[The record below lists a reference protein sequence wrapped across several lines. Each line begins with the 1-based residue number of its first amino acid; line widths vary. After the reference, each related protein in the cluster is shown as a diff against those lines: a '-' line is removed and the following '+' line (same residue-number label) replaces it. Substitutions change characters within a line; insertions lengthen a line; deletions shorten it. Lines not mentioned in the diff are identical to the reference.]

1 MNNDFNQTK
10 ISDLINYSDNSRNTI
25 KKFLRKIEKNQR
37 NSINIS
43 DTVDRQRSS
52 IGICVKLWEIKGVK
66 KEFQLEEEINKE
78 DSRYFIRYFL
88 NMYNSRTQKMCG
100 NTYQS
105 PLYEIKIEGDNEIKV
120 MNPDP
125 FYAYVLSPDPQN
137 DAMIIQFVIVEKD
150 IEDQGNIKSQV
161 SERWVMINFENLNAM
176 TSKIEKEARII
187 KGSPRSLF
195 YKQDRTQSFEGALN
209 YNYYEFPDLKNINFL
224 LPDYVI
230 LAQDECLPGLRNC
243 IIGPNHNFVDTVQ
256 FETVY
261 IKNIIISISPKLEQE
276 IIAFATQF
284 RNDKYKNY
292 EQYDNVY
299 IKERK
304 LKCGVHNTWC
314 YVNTNGLEN
323 SVTLTKKEDNLV
335 YLGVLTVDHF
345 FVEESLCGFILE
357 LDYVVTIPIIENQK
371 EETLTLPIGYSIF
384 IPEKVDDSEQIK
396 RTNFITGPSETIYGE
411 KLWYSPNISDRF
423 IELSFIISENQEL
436 VAADNLRGNEIRENK
451 ELLRQAREN
460 YIKESN
466 LIISGNE
473 NSELQR
479 LKLLE
484 YEAKINDLENAIKRQ
499 EEKNEFLKKQKEQP
513 EQQPTKEI
521 IKYISKP
528 EPREPK
534 VKINEDL
541 DEENKKELD
550 KNIDLFNTF
559 EKLDKD
565 LDEYKNNSQIIY
577 DEKIKN
583 MAMDEDL
590 YQLIS
595 LGEKNLAIPEIQ
607 ESIIEYNLMKE
618 LEAQNLGNFIT
629 FQFLSFKPSKLF
641 YKQLNN
647 IPKKIQFNTNF
658 FNQRHLQ
665 TPVCDV
671 TLPENSNPDN
681 LYYFGSPLILTKE
694 NVGLNSGSNDASQ
707 AEIKLNIKYD
717 PSADKSID
725 FRDFVKYLTTKYLV
739 VEIIDVEK
747 GFSVGIFKIPLS
759 DLLRK
764 GREKI
769 YLTKEFPVYDDDF
782 ILRGYIQ
789 MFLQNIELNTMNPFL
804 YNRSMYRNIDARSNR
819 SNLKKKKKVYAQKI
833 NLNNYKN
840 IVNLSKTD
848 STNNDNYMIFNTDL
862 EMKKKIQVTRFLN
875 MTGEKGSNKS
885 NGMNLDELRLKEMK
899 QRQLLGENLSQTRTI
914 REAMK
919 PNILKRVTQD
929 VYKSTYEISL
939 IQGQPLYFNYS
950 IFNESDSEELFHIVI
965 DKVNSGDSNN
975 NSALYYDNASNY
987 QSSEYKDGD
996 IVSVINNPEEW
1007 ARIVNIERLNSP
1019 NEYNIFSNDLY
1030 FPIQSKETIPILIK
1044 LLSFREKVAEEE
1056 YNLCIYKKDGRPYFL
1071 LNIIIKSIFP
1081 IYDHIFHYHL
1091 PCNTYQKI
1099 ILVNP
1104 FKSSLKKTMEILNY
1118 YQSTDIKVKLEQ
1130 EPNKEFYFMFNTNE
1144 EGFVHEFILFLYSD
1158 EFKNNLYL
1166 SWKFKINCHEVL
1178 SLNGNIGK
1186 KSVNP
1191 LYINYIEK
1199 NNLSANSMENKLVLQ
1214 LFTDRPEIIQ
1224 FPKGFDIPFDLIQN
1238 STAESKYVLYPKNK
1252 NRNAALIN
1260 CINVNTRDL
1269 YKSWLIQFA
1278 SGNATISSSQNIE
1291 CYVGSQTN
1299 IKYECVNPIDKWV
1312 MLKFES
1318 SDDNLMYVVDNA
1330 MSFNGKE
1337 TKYINIIIP
1346 RQINKRKF
1354 DVLLFISDENEEYS
1368 KTVLFHIN
1376 FK

>member
-1 MNNDFNQTK
+1 
-10 ISDLINYSDNSRNTI
+10 
-25 KKFLRKIEKNQR
+25 
-37 NSINIS
+37 
-43 DTVDRQRSS
+43 
-52 IGICVKLWEIKGVK
+52 
-66 KEFQLEEEINKE
+66 
-78 DSRYFIRYFL
+78 
-88 NMYNSRTQKMCG
+88 
-100 NTYQS
+100 
-105 PLYEIKIEGDNEIKV
+105 
-120 MNPDP
+120 
-125 FYAYVLSPDPQN
+125 
-137 DAMIIQFVIVEKD
+137 
-150 IEDQGNIKSQV
+150 
-161 SERWVMINFENLNAM
+161 
-176 TSKIEKEARII
+176 
-187 KGSPRSLF
+187 
-195 YKQDRTQSFEGALN
+195 
-209 YNYYEFPDLKNINFL
+209 
-224 LPDYVI
+224 
-230 LAQDECLPGLRNC
+230 
-243 IIGPNHNFVDTVQ
+243 
-256 FETVY
+256 
-261 IKNIIISISPKLEQE
+261 
-276 IIAFATQF
+276 
-284 RNDKYKNY
+284 
-292 EQYDNVY
+292 
-299 IKERK
+299 
-304 LKCGVHNTWC
+304 
-314 YVNTNGLEN
+314 
-323 SVTLTKKEDNLV
+323 
-335 YLGVLTVDHF
+335 
-345 FVEESLCGFILE
+345 
-357 LDYVVTIPIIENQK
+357 
-371 EETLTLPIGYSIF
+371 
-384 IPEKVDDSEQIK
+384 
-396 RTNFITGPSETIYGE
+396 
-411 KLWYSPNISDRF
+411 
-423 IELSFIISENQEL
+423 
-436 VAADNLRGNEIRENK
+436 
-451 ELLRQAREN
+451 
-460 YIKESN
+460 
-466 LIISGNE
+466 
-473 NSELQR
+473 
-479 LKLLE
+479 
-484 YEAKINDLENAIKRQ
+484 
-499 EEKNEFLKKQKEQP
+499 
-513 EQQPTKEI
+513 
-521 IKYISKP
+521 
-528 EPREPK
+528 
-534 VKINEDL
+534 
-541 DEENKKELD
+541 
-550 KNIDLFNTF
+550 
-559 EKLDKD
+559 
-565 LDEYKNNSQIIY
+565 
-577 DEKIKN
+577 
-583 MAMDEDL
+583 
-590 YQLIS
+590 
-595 LGEKNLAIPEIQ
+595 
-607 ESIIEYNLMKE
+607 
-618 LEAQNLGNFIT
+618 
-629 FQFLSFKPSKLF
+629 
-641 YKQLNN
+641 
-647 IPKKIQFNTNF
+647 
-658 FNQRHLQ
+658 
-665 TPVCDV
+665 
-671 TLPENSNPDN
+671 
-681 LYYFGSPLILTKE
+681 
-694 NVGLNSGSNDASQ
+694 
-707 AEIKLNIKYD
+707 
-717 PSADKSID
+717 
-725 FRDFVKYLTTKYLV
+725 
-739 VEIIDVEK
+739 
-747 GFSVGIFKIPLS
+747 
-759 DLLRK
+759 
-764 GREKI
+764 
-769 YLTKEFPVYDDDF
+769 
-782 ILRGYIQ
+782 
-789 MFLQNIELNTMNPFL
+789 
-804 YNRSMYRNIDARSNR
+804 MYRNIDARSNR

-840 IVNLSKTD
+840 IVNLSKTE
-848 STNNDNYMIFNTDL
+848 SLNNDNYMIFNTDL

-987 QSSEYKDGD
+987 QSSEYKDVD

-1030 FPIQSKETIPILIK
+1030 FPIKSNETIPILIK

-1199 NNLSANSMENKLVLQ
+1199 NNLSANSLENKLVLQ

-1224 FPKGFDIPFDLIQN
+1224 FPKGFDVPFDLIQN